1 MADHGGVILKEGA
14 AQSIAEDGI
23 KIAGTVND
31 ADNFH
36 CTFVD
41 TVKDNVAL

>member
-1 MADHGGVILKEGA
+1 MPDGCVGQFALVT
-14 AQSIAEDGI
+14 EDRT